1 MHECR
6 YRVKC
11 PLAHAPSRVA
21 CARASRA
28 YANTETRNGWN
39 THDRIADRK
48 GECRLGQEAGSALH
62 RAGRAG
68 PKQPLCVCVCVC
80 VIRATFPCLGPEER
94 ARFLC
99 SGPCL
104 AEGTAS
110 LNHREALQPPDA
122 RGRRTRLKNK
132 QIFIMYLM
140 QNLHQLSLPHTQAHP
155 VVK

>member
-1 MHECR
+1 MH
-6 YRVKC
+6 RVGLHVLEHLEHMRTQRLGMVGTHMTAS
-11 PLAHAPSRVA
+11 PTVRGSAGWARRQVARFIVPAEPAPSSHCVCVCV
-21 CARASRA
+21 CARARA
-28 YANTETRNGWN
+28 R
-39 THDRIADRK
+39 
-48 GECRLGQEAGSALH
+48 
-62 RAGRAG
+62 
-68 PKQPLCVCVCVC
+68 VCVC

-140 QNLHQLSLPHTQAHP
+140 QNPHQLSLPHTQAHP